1 MSGHIVGR
9 KRKWPWAVVFA
20 LFAVVFAW
28 SFAIM
33 GDQVGGVWSILRIGS
48 AVGLGL
54 SLLRLILVSVSSR
67 RLRREQ
73 EDGGGRAEDDEE
85 TEADGRSSG
94 EQPPTEDGT
103 RTYEEVFGLQPDLDA
118 EGLPPAYED
127 EAWPADERAE
137 IEREEQPSAEQPPSQ
152 ERASA
157 SEDEDQAPGA
167 DVDEDV
173 DQVEALDADGGSEEH
188 LRRMREEFRAR
199 AEAAALRV
207 KQREAELH
215 EAASVADQER

>member
-1 MSGHIVGR
+1 V
-9 KRKWPWAVVFA
+9 
-20 LFAVVFAW
+20 
-28 SFAIM
+28 
-33 GDQVGGVWSILRIGS
+33 
-48 AVGLGL
+48 
-54 SLLRLILVSVSSR
+54 
-67 RLRREQ
+67 
-73 EDGGGRAEDDEE
+73 RAEDDEE
-85 TEADGRSSG
+85 AEADGRSSG

-103 RTYEEVFGLQPDLDA
+103 RTYAEVFGLQPDLDA

-127 EAWPADERAE
+127 EEWPADERAE
-137 IEREEQPSAEQPPSQ
+137 IEREEQPSAEQPSSE

-207 KQREAELH
+207 KQRETELH